1 MSEVERFLALLKEAR
16 ELLRDPLVQQVL
28 SVLQQHEPLSAP
40 ELGLEE
46 IALVDVGCVRE
57 QTPDMRTGEDWD
69 AEDDGEE
76 GQASSP
82 SPSHG
87 FHGSPP
93 SVATSSP
100 PFPKRPR
107 TEDSWDPVLHAE
119 RRLLACVQRHEPMD
133 AAHLFE
139 HIRVFMAASRHIPD
153 RLPSFCAWIDA
164 RPRVFHR
171 TSSGVIY
178 PVEGAER
185 FLAIKRDIL
194 EFAASQNGYR
204 VTPEAIRNAVPEL
217 GQDVSS
223 FVLCVCR
230 AVEICL
236 SSQNSCTTQ
245 AWAFCTTFLTE
256 ELAETGGLLEL
267 RPFYSS
273 NEWRT
278 DMNPPLFRVCKYRE
292 MCRFGRKC
300 SHSHTPWRRCYKL
313 W

>member
-1 MSEVERFLALLKEAR
+1 MSEVDRFLALLKEAR

-46 IALVDVGCVRE
+46 IALGDVGGVRE
-57 QTPDMRTGEDWD
+57 QTPDMRTEEDWD
-69 AEDDGEE
+69 NEDDGEE

-87 FHGSPP
+87 FHGSP
-93 SVATSSP
+93 SVATVSTVATSSP
-100 PFPKRPR
+100 PFPKRSR
-107 TEDSWDPVLHAE
+107 TEESWDPVLHAE
-119 RRLLACVQRHEPMD
+119 RRLLACVLRHEPMD

-153 RLPSFCAWIDA
+153 RLSSFCAWIDA

-178 PVEGAER
+178 PIEGAER

-223 FVLCVCR
+223 FVFCFL
-230 AVEICL
+230 CL
-236 SSQNSCTTQ
+236 SSCGN
-245 AWAFCTTFLTE
+245 
-256 ELAETGGLLEL
+256 LEAYKGRARR
-267 RPFYSS
+267 RP
-273 NEWRT
+273 
-278 DMNPPLFRVCKYRE
+278 
-292 MCRFGRKC
+292 GR
-300 SHSHTPWRRCYKL
+300 SARLS
-313 W
+313 